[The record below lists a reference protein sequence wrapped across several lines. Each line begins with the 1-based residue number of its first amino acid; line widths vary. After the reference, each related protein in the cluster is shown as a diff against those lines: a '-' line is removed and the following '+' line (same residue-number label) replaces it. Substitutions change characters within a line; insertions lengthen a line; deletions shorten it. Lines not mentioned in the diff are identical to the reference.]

1 VRQWVWCVGG
11 VVLGLMVVGAGV
23 VAYVVRHAEPILRKR
38 VIASLEE
45 RFDSPVDLDALH
57 ISVVQGLEVTGE
69 GLKVVYLGDLDKTRT
84 WDEPAMLTVRRFTF
98 RTGLR
103 ELFEP
108 TMRVKLVRVEGM
120 TLRIPPKQDRS
131 PMLPK
136 GQHKAGRWKIVVDE
150 IAVSDMT
157 LNIETNK
164 PGKAPLEFDIGDV
177 TMHDVGPGRAMPFDA
192 RLVNA
197 KPVGEIHST
206 GEFGPWDEEEPR
218 DTPVAGDYS
227 FTNADLGTIKGIG
240 GTLSSTGRYG
250 GTLGEIGVTGETD
263 TPDFSLDVS
272 EHPVDLK
279 TEFDAT
285 VDGTSGDTR
294 LNAVHATLR
303 GTVLEV
309 KGLVRRASDVE
320 VAGAMP
326 QKGPEDVSGHFIDIS
341 VVSDKARVEDILT
354 LAARTSPPLMQGAM
368 TLKARLEIP
377 PGQVSISK
385 KIRVQG
391 TFAIRGARFSNA
403 KWQQTVDNLSMRASG
418 NLKEAQ
424 AGDVAR
430 VDSSMGGRFALAG
443 AMLQVSGLHYEMPGA
458 QVDLAGKYGLD
469 GQTFDFAGTV
479 KTKATASA
487 MLTGWKSW
495 VAKPFDPLL
504 KRDGAGLEVP
514 ITISGTK
521 ADPKLGLDLGKLAGE
536 VFSRGKKK
544 DGGAGDAQGPKP

>member
-1 VRQWVWCVGG
+1 VGG
-11 VVLGLMVVGAGV
+11 VVLGLLVVSAVV

-45 RFDSPVDLDALH
+45 RFDSPVELDALH

-69 GLKVVYLGDLDKTRT
+69 GLKVAYLGDLDKTRT
-84 WDEPAMLTVRRFTF
+84 WDEPPMLTVRRFTF

-120 TLRIPPKQDRS
+120 TLRIPPKQDRA

-136 GQHKAGRWKIVVDE
+136 GQHKAARWRIVVDK

-164 PGKAPLEFDIGDV
+164 LGKLPLEFDIRDV
-177 TMHDVGPGRAMPFDA
+177 TMHDVGQGRAIPFDA

-206 GEFGPWDEEEPR
+206 GQFGPWDEEEPR
-218 DTPVAGDYS
+218 ETPVAGDYS

-250 GTLGEIGVTGETD
+250 GTLGEIGVTGTTD
-263 TPDFSLDVS
+263 TPDFSVDVS

-279 TEFDAT
+279 TQFDAT

-309 KGLVRRASDVE
+309 KGLVRRASDVQP
-320 VAGAMP
+320 AGDSSAMP
-326 QKGPEDVSGHFIDIS
+326 QKGPEDVAGHFIDIS
-341 VVSDKARVEDILT
+341 VESSNARVEDILT
-354 LAARTSPPLMQGAM
+354 LAAKTSPPLMQGAM
-368 TLKARLEIP
+368 TLRARLQIP
-377 PGQVSISK
+377 PGQVSLSK

-391 TFAIRGARFSNA
+391 MFAIRGATFSNA
-403 KWQQTVDNLSMRASG
+403 KWQETVDKLSMRASG
-418 NLKEAQ
+418 SSKEAQ
-424 AGDVAR
+424 AGDVAQ
-430 VDSSMGGRFALAG
+430 VDSSMGGRFALAE

-479 KTKATASA
+479 KTKATASE

-521 ADPKLGLDLGKLAGE
+521 SDPKMGLDLGKLAGE
-536 VFSRGKKK
+536 VFSHGKKK
-544 DGGAGDAQGPKP
+544 DAAADDVQAPRP

>member
-1 VRQWVWCVGG
+1 VGG
-11 VVLGLMVVGAGV
+11 VVLGLLVVGAVV

-45 RFDSPVDLDALH
+45 RFDSPVELDALH

-69 GLKVVYLGDLDKTRT
+69 GLKVTYLGNLDKTRT
-84 WDEPAMLTVRRFTF
+84 WDEPPMLTVKRFTF
-98 RTGLR
+98 RTGLGQ
-103 ELFEP
+103 LFQP
-108 TMRVKLVRVEGM
+108 TMRVNLVRVEGM
-120 TLRIPPKQDRS
+120 TLNIPPKQDRG

-136 GQHKAGRWKIVVDE
+136 AGGKPGRWKIVVDE
-150 IAVSDMT
+150 IAVSDMA

-164 PGKAPLEFDIGDV
+164 PGKAPLEFDIRDV

-206 GEFGPWDEEEPR
+206 GQFGPWDEEEPR
-218 DTPVAGDYS
+218 ATPIDGQYS

-294 LNAVHATLR
+294 LNAVHATLLH
-303 GTVLEV
+303 TVLEV
-309 KGLVRRASDVE
+309 KGLVRRASDVLPAGDARAMPRKGPEE
-320 VAGAMP
+320 VAG
-326 QKGPEDVSGHFIDIS
+326 HFIEIS
-341 VVSDKARVEDILT
+341 VVSDNAHIEDILA
-354 LAARTSPPLMQGAM
+354 LAAKTSPPLMQGPM
-368 TLKARLEIP
+368 TLRAGLQIP

-385 KIRVQG
+385 KARVQG
-391 TFAIRGARFSNA
+391 TFAIRGATFSST
-403 KWQQTVDNLSMRASG
+403 KWQETVDKLSMRASG

-430 VDSSMGGRFALAG
+430 VDSSMGGRFALAD
-443 AMLQVSGLHYEMPGA
+443 AVLQVSGLRYKMPGA
-458 QVDLAGKYGLD
+458 QVDLAGKYSLD
-469 GQTFDFAGTV
+469 GQTFDFDGTV

-504 KRDGAGLEVP
+504 KKDGAGLEVP
-514 ITISGTK
+514 IVISGTRS
-521 ADPKLGLDLGKLAGE
+521 DPQMGLNLGKLAGE
-536 VFSRGKKK
+536 MFSHGKKK
-544 DGGAGDAQGPKP
+544 DAGAGDAQGTRP